1 MKRIGVT
8 AFTVGMLLLA
18 GCASSQAA
26 PPAVARDYHVSP
38 SGDDVRGDGSVERPF
53 RSLDKIAATRLNPGD
68 RVLLEGGKAFA
79 GNLVLGERITGTAAR
94 PVYIG
99 SYGDGRAKID
109 AGEGTALRV
118 RNPEGIVIE
127 NLVLVGSG
135 PGRNFGTGLRLTN
148 DRHGWGARR
157 GNFLR
162 VRNVEAHGFGLEG
175 IHVEA
180 MYGFGFEDVRIEDC
194 ETYENGHGGIYVSG
208 ERPNARSYPHANV
221 YLGRCIARDNPG
233 DPDAREENRTGSGI
247 LVTGVDGAVVEHCA
261 ASGNGRLCRAE
272 KGGPMGIWASESNRV
287 VIQMCRST
295 GNRTGG
301 RHDGGGFGLDGG
313 VTNSVM
319 QYNYSSDND
328 GSGYG
333 LFQYTGA
340 RAWHD
345 NTVRYNVSQNDG
357 RRNAHAGIHIWNGDH
372 GLRNAWVYHNTVMLH
387 RPERQDLVPPRAI
400 WVQSETIDLKVMNNV
415 FSVDP
420 GVTVV
425 EVAPGQRGISF
436 AGNCYWA
443 GGAELDIRWAGREY
457 GSLESWRGT
466 GQERGAGMQAD
477 PGLPPNP
484 SATAGR
490 ETARGASPLV
500 DAAVNLTVDTGGR
513 DFAGTKLPQG
523 RAADVGAWEAV
534 R

>member
-1 MKRIGVT
+1 
-8 AFTVGMLLLA
+8 MLLLA
-18 GCASSQAA
+18 GCASSQAEAGSVA
-26 PPAVARDYHVSP
+26 PRDYHFSP
-38 SGDDVRGDGSVERPF
+38 RGDDTRGDGSAERPF
-53 RSLDKIAATRLNPGD
+53 RSLAKVGATRLNPGD
-68 RVLLEGGKAFA
+68 RVLLEGGQVFA
-79 GNLVLGERITGTAAR
+79 GNLVLGERFTGTAER
-94 PVYIG
+94 PVTIG
-99 SYGDGRAKID
+99 SYGSGRARID
-109 AGEGTALRV
+109 GGEGTALRL
-118 RNPEGIVIE
+118 RNVDGVVVE
-127 NLVLVGSG
+127 NLILEGSG
-135 PGRNFGTGLRLTN
+135 PSRNFGTGLRLTN

-157 GNFLR
+157 GSFAR
-162 VRNVEAHGFGLEG
+162 VQNVEAHGFGLEG

-180 MYGFGFEDVRIEDC
+180 ARGFGFEDVRIEDS
-194 ETYENGHGGIYVSG
+194 ETYENGHGGIYISG
-208 ERPNARSYPHANV
+208 ERPDARSYPHTNV
-221 YLGRCIARDNPG
+221 YIGRCVARDNPG
-233 DPDAREENRTGSGI
+233 DPDAQDENRTGSGI
-247 LVTGVDGAVVEHCA
+247 LITGVDGAVVERCEA
-261 ASGNGRLCRAE
+261 RGNGRLCRAE

-313 VTNSVM
+313 MTNSVM

-333 LFQYTGA
+333 LFQYPGA

-345 NTVRYNVSQNDG
+345 NTVRYNVSQDDG

-372 GLRNAWVYHNTVMLH
+372 GLRNAWVYHNTVMMH
-387 RPERQDLVPPRAI
+387 RPAREELVPPRAI
-400 WVQSETIDLKVMNNV
+400 WVQSQTIDLRVMNNV

-425 EVAPGQRGISF
+425 DVSPGQRGITF

-443 GGAELDIRWAGREY
+443 SGGGLDIRWAGREFR
-457 GSLESWRGT
+457 SLQSWRGT
-466 GQERGAGMQAD
+466 GQERGVGIEAD

-484 SATAGR
+484 TAT
-490 ETARGASPLV
+490 ERGATRGTSPLV
-500 DAAVNLTVDTGGR
+500 DSAVNLSVDTGGR

-534 R
+534 VALDGAPAGKPAR